1 VQDSVH
7 SNYVCELSGGI
18 RYLLRQ
24 VRTSYTNHAPEA
36 CYEAHCPTYCFV
48 LWLGISSFAQ
58 VSPDDSPATKTDVE
72 RYFKITRSDVM
83 MRKLMTAMSQG
94 VRDMAHEQYLKDEYL
109 KHQDELPADYESK
122 MSSMLDEMFANMP
135 WDEMVQAMVPSY
147 QKHFTKGDID
157 NLVTFYSS
165 PTGAKVLRE
174 MPALTA
180 EAMQAMTPIMTKY
193 VETMQTR
200 LKIETDGM
208 MAQTKKPGDAKA
220 PAARN

>member
-1 VQDSVH
+1 
-7 SNYVCELSGGI
+7 
-18 RYLLRQ
+18 
-24 VRTSYTNHAPEA
+24 
-36 CYEAHCPTYCFV
+36 
-48 LWLGISSFAQ
+48 
-58 VSPDDSPATKTDVE
+58 
-72 RYFKITRSDVM
+72 
-83 MRKLMTAMSQG
+83 
-94 VRDMAHEQYLKDEYL
+94 MAHERYLKDEYL

-200 LKIETDGM
+200 LKIETDM

>member
-1 VQDSVH
+1 
-7 SNYVCELSGGI
+7 
-18 RYLLRQ
+18 
-24 VRTSYTNHAPEA
+24 
-36 CYEAHCPTYCFV
+36 
-48 LWLGISSFAQ
+48 
-58 VSPDDSPATKTDVE
+58 
-72 RYFKITRSDVM
+72 
-83 MRKLMTAMSQG
+83 
-94 VRDMAHEQYLKDEYL
+94 
-109 KHQDELPADYESK
+109 
-122 MSSMLDEMFANMP
+122 MLDEMLANMP

-157 NLVTFYSS
+157 NLVTFYSA

-200 LKIETDGM
+200 SKKETDDM